1 MSVKSRERRKVR
13 DSKTR
18 AKIALSGR
26 CRLSV
31 YKSDKHVYVQLVSTD
46 GSKVFTGLSTLSRKV
61 REKIDDGKLCTKVR
75 LLGKLMG
82 QEIIRRKIGSVGFDR
97 GGYKYHGHVL
107 SIAEAVRAE
116 GVKF

>member
-1 MSVKSRERRKVR
+1 MSTKVKGRRSIIATR
-13 DSKTR
+13 TR

-31 YKSDKHVYVQLVSTD
+31 HKSNKHVYVQLVSAD
-46 GSKVFTGLSTLSRKV
+46 RSKVFTCLSTLSRKV
-61 REKIDDGKLCTKVR
+61 QEETEGKNLRVKVS
-75 LLGKLMG
+75 LLGKLIG
-82 QEIIRRKIGSVGFDR
+82 QDIIHRGLDSVGFDR

-116 GVKF
+116 GVQF